1 MNNPF
6 KKEVIASHGI
16 IEEYN
21 IFIQP
26 IILSNMALGLRVLF
40 YPKTNEYEVVSP
52 EGFTLRMT
60 ENDFKAI
67 KCKMNGIAISLAEQA
82 REKKKEAKLAAQNL
96 EGTISSSV
104 CAPPSL
110 SEDPIV

>member
-1 MNNPF
+1 MF
-6 KKEVIASHGI
+6 
-16 IEEYN
+16 N

-26 IILSNMALGLRVLF
+26 ITLFNMVGLGLRVMF

-60 ENDFKAI
+60 EDDFKAI

-96 EGTISSSV
+96 ESTISSSV